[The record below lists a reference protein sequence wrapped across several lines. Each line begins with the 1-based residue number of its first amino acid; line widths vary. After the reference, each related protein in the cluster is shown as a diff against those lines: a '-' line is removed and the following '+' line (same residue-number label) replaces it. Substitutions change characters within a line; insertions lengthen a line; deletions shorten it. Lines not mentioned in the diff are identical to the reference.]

1 MFLIFLNGG
10 SYFLTEKLRS
20 GVEYMGEG
28 GVETVG
34 RIKKKNNKNQYT
46 NKNTLIGDYAFFCS

>member
-34 RIKKKNNKNQYT
+34 RIKKKITKINILT
-46 NKNTLIGDYAFFCS
+46 RILL